1 MNTKIKLIIASAF
14 VLVLT
19 GCDKSSYKKTKSGL
33 VYKLIPGG
41 SKDSVAKVGN
51 VVKLHFIRKYND
63 SVLYSSYG
71 KMPNFIPLQND
82 PAQSYSPVEVL
93 FLARKGDSIITV
105 ESVDTMLKRGMINQL
120 PPTAKKGDR
129 ITTYIKIVDVF
140 KNDSLAMPDYQAEMA
155 KDKPRQE
162 KEMQEMQAKAQA
174 QRMEQA
180 KAEWEELKKSG
191 EMEKGINA
199 MQAYLNSK
207 KIKAQKTD
215 DGTFVVVDQKGTGQ
229 PVVNGKFI
237 SVKYTGRILETDSIF
252 ESSVYTFKMGT
263 ASVIRGWDDG
273 LKLFNQG
280 GKGRLYIPGF
290 LAYGKN
296 PGPGNKP
303 FQALIFDVEVL
314 KVSDKQEQQPSVPS
328 AQQ

>member
-1 MNTKIKLIIASAF
+1 MKTTIKLMITSAF
-14 VLVLT
+14 LLILS

-41 SKDSVAKVGN
+41 SHDSVAKAGN

-82 PAQSYSPVEVL
+82 PTLSYSPVEVL

-105 ESVDTMLKRGMINQL
+105 EAVDTMLKRGMVNQL

-129 ITTYIKIVDVF
+129 ITTYIKIVEVF

-180 KAEWEELKKSG
+180 KAEWEEYKKSG
-191 EMEKGINA
+191 EIEKGIKTMEA
-199 MQAYLNSK
+199 FLKSK
-207 KIKAQKTD
+207 NIKAQKTEE
-215 DGTFVVVDQKGTGQ
+215 GTFVVVDQKGTGE
-229 PVVNGKFI
+229 PVINGKYI
-237 SVKYTGRILETDSIF
+237 SVKYTGRILETDSVF

-273 LKLFNQG
+273 LKLFNKG
-280 GKGRLYIPGF
+280 GKGRLYIPGY

-314 KVSDKQEQQPSVPS
+314 NVSDKQEQQPAVPGT
-328 AQQ
+328 QQ